1 MLKTKTEFD
10 EIVRVYN
17 LAREDFKVL
26 VGETP
31 ENYRVLLFVN
41 PDLHVSVNRV
51 IEITGT
57 PQAILTAEQ
66 ITHLKSARINNFL
79 PVGKE
84 TIYNSLPTLI
94 YLSAP
99 SYELNKEQEFT
110 LRVMLIHAFAHAYM
124 NEKTESNSPQIL
136 SRLYQIDT
144 VLKELMTN
152 NVFQLNKES
161 SDGHAWAWQY
171 FQDLIGV
178 IRLFTEAGVEDFYIP
193 PEIARKYTLFNNFSI
208 EAINYLSERAKV
220 SRKKH
225 LHELID
231 EGFAH
236 YVQAK
241 GIEYLI
247 KSGDY
252 EFKKSVEDKEP
263 KLPNELKSF
272 LAPPI
277 GEFSLAVIR
286 RLATK
291 VENEEELFSK
301 LFSYKSDIELLE
313 EFTWDEVKDLLA
325 VNKNLH
331 SEGVVEKWHSTRSR
345 WTDIWSVYAYG
356 WKIVDEYTRKVYRK
370 KFSTFGQLQDEKPRI
385 EAKGY
390 IKVDQKKVYVFEVND
405 YGIGID
411 QLVILHNHMALYR
424 DDFKTILPAFADVI
438 VFKKIGGIHVSTLFA
453 VHKTKRQPL
462 SPYNLPVV
470 TRAVQVTKRKDA
482 YKFDLDEESEDK
494 ADVSNVDYTYLR
506 KLTQPQRGAIAYLI
520 KEGLFEL

>member
-1 MLKTKTEFD
+1 MLKAKTEYN

-17 LAREDFKVL
+17 LAREDFKHL

-31 ENYRVLLFVN
+31 ENYRVLLFIN

-51 IEITGT
+51 VEITGT

-66 ITHLKSARINNFL
+66 ITHLKSARINDFL

-84 TIYNSLPTLI
+84 TVYNSLPTLI

-99 SYELNKEQEFT
+99 SYELNKEEEFT
-110 LRVMLIHAFAHAYM
+110 LRVMFIHAFAHAYM
-124 NEKTESNSPQIL
+124 NENTESNSARTL

-161 SDGHAWAWQY
+161 IDGHAWAWQY

-178 IRLFTEAGVEDFYIP
+178 IRLFTESNVEDFYTP

-208 EAINYLSERAKV
+208 EAIDYLAERAKV
-220 SRKKH
+220 SRKKN

-236 YVQAK
+236 YIQDK
-241 GIEYLI
+241 GIKYLVE
-247 KSGDY
+247 SGEY
-252 EFKKSVEDKEP
+252 EFKKSGEDKEP
-263 KLPNELKSF
+263 KLPNELKAF

-277 GEFSLAVIR
+277 GEFSLAVIK
-286 RLATK
+286 RLTRK
-291 VENEEELFSK
+291 IENEADLFNK
-301 LFSYKSDIELLE
+301 LFSYKSDYDLLE
-313 EFTWDEVKDLLA
+313 EFTWDEVKELLA

-331 SEGVVEKWHSTRSR
+331 SEGVVNKWHSVNSR

-356 WKIVDEYTRKVYRK
+356 WRIIEEYTRKVYRK
-370 KFSTFGQLQDEKPRI
+370 KYSTFGQLHDDKPRI
-385 EAKGY
+385 QSKGY
-390 IKVDQKKVYVFEVND
+390 VKVDQKKVYVFEVND
-405 YGIGID
+405 HGIGID

-438 VFKKIGGIHVSTLFA
+438 VFKKIGGIHVATLFA
-453 VHKTKRQPL
+453 VHKTKTQPL
-462 SPYNLPVV
+462 SPYNLPVI

-482 YKFDLDEESEDK
+482 YKFDLDEDSEEK
-494 ADVSNVDYTYLR
+494 VDVSKVDYTYLR
-506 KLTQPQRGAIAYLI
+506 KLSQPQRGAIAYLI
-520 KEGLFEL
+520 KEGMFEL